1 LSNDRSALWDIGLAS
16 IVRRHGSTSRLE
28 ETGDLFDQRFVTNE
42 FNAHDFGNRFSGDV
56 VLGWP
61 KATANNDSIG
71 PSQCSSKRTDNA
83 GMVVANNLMEVTVD
97 ANSGH
102 LLTKPRSVRVGDLA
116 KQQFRADR

>member
-1 LSNDRSALWDIGLAS
+1 M
-16 IVRRHGSTSRLE
+16 E
-28 ETGDLFDQRFVTNE
+28 ETGDHFDQRFVSNE
-42 FNAHDFGNRFSGDV
+42 FNAHDFSNGLTGDV

-61 KATANNDSIG
+61 EATANNDSIG
-71 PSQCSSKRTDNA
+71 SSQRSSKRTDNA
-83 GMVVANNLMEVTVD
+83 GMVVADDLMEVAVD